1 MGTLYLVATPIG
13 NLEDITLRAL
23 RILKEV
29 SLIAAEDTRRT
40 RILLDHY
47 AISTPLTSY
56 FEHNKLAK
64 LPAILEALQKGD
76 VALVSEAGMP
86 GISDPG
92 YELVKAAIAAGFS
105 VVPLP
110 GPSAV
115 VAALSASGLP
125 ADSFLFLGF
134 LPRKK
139 SERRRLL
146 ESVAQETRT
155 LVAFETPHRI
165 IESLQDITAILGDR
179 EMALA
184 REVTKIHEE
193 IRRGPVFQILAHF
206 QKTEPRGEFTLILAG
221 ARTQAWDEAQ
231 IHDFLHQLHKE
242 GYPGSEAVRH
252 TSRLSGRP
260 RQEVYKIWLRSKG
273 KG

>member
-13 NLEDITLRAL
+13 NLEDITLRGL

-56 FEHNKLAK
+56 FEHNKLDK
-64 LPAILEALQKGD
+64 LPAILEALKKGD

-92 YELVKAAIAAGFS
+92 YELVNAAIATGFA
-105 VVPLP
+105 VVPIP

-115 VAALSASGLP
+115 IAALSASGLP
-125 ADSFLFLGF
+125 TDSFLFLGF

-139 SERRRLL
+139 NDRRHLL
-146 ESVAQETRT
+146 ESVAQEIRT
-155 LVAFETPHRI
+155 LVAFEAPHRI

-193 IRRGPVFQILAHF
+193 LRRGPVSQILAHF

-221 ARTQAWDEAQ
+221 AGPQTWDEAH
-231 IHDFLHQLHKE
+231 IRETLHQLQKDGH
-242 GYPGSEAVRH
+242 PGSEAVRH